1 MRVPLEVTEH
11 IIDLGSLQP
20 DKDTIVYSTLLAWSL
35 TCRACTAR
43 SCFNLFRHVV
53 IRSPIQMARFADLL
67 AERPSLAGTVLEMT
81 IALQTSPYVPFGM
94 PLRKLTA
101 LKAVTLGI
109 DWSIYPPS
117 YARSMSCFT
126 SVTRLRLTGTT
137 FHGLPSLR
145 WLLRGFPELQDIVL
159 DSIKFTAL
167 RLNGACVDNAGPTFP
182 PTRTLRTMRMEG
194 VCSPLTVLA
203 GLGYTVRAGSL
214 RIIQNEPRHSRQ
226 KFVLSCTADAH
237 GPGGPITVYLPL
249 VHIASIYALPDIMPR
264 ACSLLRDIMT
274 RYVLVLLWRPEHPLL
289 VDPTSMEKECSRW
302 RARCSRR
309 IISEKL
315 GRIKNIDPNVVQSDA
330 SVPLPSRMEVS
341 AIPGSR
347 GSPGYTAYID
357 IRMTIL
363 LRSRKGVEKRE
374 ATFYTQIAFSS
385 PNALVRQFRVIQ
397 MAGQRGCPFT
407 GISHHRSIVM
417 YMSGNL

>member
-11 IIDLGSLQP
+11 IIDLGSLHP
-20 DKDTIVYSTLLAWSL
+20 DKDTTVYSTLLAWAL

-43 SCFNLFRHVV
+43 SCFNLYRHVV
-53 IRSPIQMARFADLL
+53 IRSPVQMTRFADLL
-67 AERPSLAGTVLEMT
+67 AKRPSLASTVLEMT

-101 LKAVTLGI
+101 LKAVTLGV

-159 DSIKFTAL
+159 DSIKFTAP

-214 RIIQNEPRHSRQ
+214 RIIQDEPRHSRQ

-237 GPGGPITVYLPL
+237 RPGNSITVYLPL
-249 VHIASIYALPDIMPR
+249 VHIYALPDIMPR
-264 ACSLLRDIMT
+264 ACSLLRDMMT

-302 RARCSRR
+302 RARCYRR
-309 IISEKL
+309 IITEEL
-315 GRIKNIDPNVVQSDA
+315 GRIKKIDPNVVQSDA
-330 SVPLPSRMEVS
+330 PVPLPSCMEGPV
-341 AIPGSR
+341 IPGPR
-347 GSPGYTAYID
+347 GSPRYTAD
-357 IRMTIL
+357 NNVRMTIL
-363 LRSRKGVEKRE
+363 LRSGKGVVKLE
-374 ATFYTQIAFSS
+374 ATFHTQIASPSMCQCARPTASRGTNGRPARMPVFRLFSRYRS
-385 PNALVRQFRVIQ
+385 PLE
-397 MAGQRGCPFT
+397 
-407 GISHHRSIVM
+407 H
-417 YMSGNL
+417 